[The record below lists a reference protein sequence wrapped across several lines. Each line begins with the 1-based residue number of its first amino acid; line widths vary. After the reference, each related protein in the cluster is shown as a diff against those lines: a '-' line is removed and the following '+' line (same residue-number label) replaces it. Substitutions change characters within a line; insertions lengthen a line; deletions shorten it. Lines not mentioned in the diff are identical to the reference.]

1 MSEVGL
7 DEGGILEALSKPIYT
22 RKWTEYVYSKRGAN
36 KGKVTEEIEHEV
48 SVSLATLLG
57 ITSLPVLYK
66 VLDTM
71 LSRDV
76 IAKVGTGENIEET
89 SHSINRAIGAELD
102 PTGDK
107 FLNQEPGFWLFMP
120 FAWVNTW
127 KYHSDKVDRD
137 AYRERWGLYEGWNP

>member
-36 KGKVTEEIEHEV
+36 KGKVVEEIEHEV

-89 SHSINRAIGAELD
+89 SHDINRTIGAELD

-120 FAWVNTW
+120 FNWLNTW
-127 KYHSDKVDRD
+127 KYHSDKFDRD